1 MRSSI
6 PHAVA
11 VFVAIGMSSAQLQS
25 WDPEME
31 NPCHSYG
38 IDFQDNGGPYFQ
50 NISSPEKFT
59 FVSTFEG
66 CEKDFATNI
75 IVDPT
80 GEQYQCTDTSLQ
92 PDNTY
97 QMTTCP
103 LMKNSLYSGDWSLI
117 ILGNNGDK
125 EQFADQRDFILTVGK
140 PVTSTVSRLPLH

>member
-66 CEKDFATNI
+66 CQNDYATNI
-75 IVDPT
+75 IVDPN
-80 GEQYQCTDTSLQ
+80 GDQLQCSDTKLQ
-92 PDNTY
+92 PADTY
-97 QMTTCP
+97 QMSTCP
-103 LMKNSLYSGDWSLI
+103 QTKNSLLSGEYSLV
-117 ILGNNGDK
+117 ILSNNGDK
-125 EQFADQRDFILTVGK
+125 IPIAYQRDFVLNVGL
-140 PVTSTVSRLPLH
+140 PVTSTVGRHPPL